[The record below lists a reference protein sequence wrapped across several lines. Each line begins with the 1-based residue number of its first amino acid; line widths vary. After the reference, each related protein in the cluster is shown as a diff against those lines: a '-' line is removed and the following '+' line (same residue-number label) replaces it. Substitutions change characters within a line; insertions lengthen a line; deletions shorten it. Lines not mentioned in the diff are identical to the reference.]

1 MRSETSSFSRGIF
14 LNSLKNQGW
23 VGVIYLLMLLVA
35 VPLNILMMYTSSS
48 RIPMSIHAIER
59 LFFREEIQ
67 RLAIIVIPVL
77 LAILLF
83 RYLQEKNA
91 AVMMHSLPVTR
102 KATFR
107 SKVLAGML
115 TLITPVLV
123 TGVVTWLLRWGL
135 GLQEFISG
143 EHLWKWVGL
152 TIVLGLFMFLATVL
166 MGMFTGMSTAQ
177 GALTYIGLFL
187 PAGLSL
193 LILSNL
199 EYFIYGFMRDFT
211 AAGKIENFSPL
222 LRFLEMNFGE
232 VKMAEVVIYLVLG
245 LIFYLLAGYLYQR
258 RQVEAASQTIAFFGF
273 KPVFKY
279 GVTFCL
285 MLVGGL
291 YFEQTQSQPGW
302 MYFGYL
308 TGSLAGYVIAEM
320 VLRKAVRIWPNL
332 KGYLVFAGIIV
343 ILFGA
348 VKMDIFGFEQ
358 KLPELQEV
366 KSIYYWYGYYGVDK
380 ETLQANTYVEAATL
394 ETLRSLHQQI
404 IMDKSKLQGMVNNG
418 RSTQQ
423 IMLVYQLKNGE
434 KIVRGYTI
442 PTEDYKQNLKAIFE
456 SKEYKTKHYPQ
467 LRVNADQVQKLVV
480 GSNEI
485 GKKATIVDPQHIKE
499 ALAAL
504 RQDAEAVTYEE
515 MNDRRPPWAEI
526 TMFLGSDKTL
536 NETWNRNYRH
546 FEQWLKE
553 RGYYQDARVLPSDI
567 SYMTVEKINREPVP
581 MNETSTTDSVKAER
595 YEERNPERIA
605 EFLENCY
612 RQSGEE
618 DYIVNFFSQNG
629 QVIFNG
635 AFSEGNAPSYIKDYF
650 KK

>member
-23 VGVIYLLMLLVA
+23 VGVVYLLILLVA

-48 RIPMSIHAIER
+48 RIPMNIHAIER

-67 RLAIIVIPVL
+67 RLAILVIPVL

-91 AVMMHSLPVTR
+91 TVMMHSLPVTR
-102 KATFR
+102 RATFR
-107 SKVLAGML
+107 SKVLAGVL

-135 GLQEFISG
+135 GLQEYISG
-143 EHLWKWVGL
+143 EHLWKWVGM

-177 GALTYIGLFL
+177 GALTYIALFL

-211 AAGKIENFSPL
+211 GVGQIENYSPII
-222 LRFLEMNFGE
+222 RFLELNFGE

-245 LIFYLLAGYLYQR
+245 IIFYVLAGYLYQR
-258 RQVEAASQTIAFFGF
+258 RQLEAASQSITFSGVR
-273 KPVFKY
+273 PVFKY
-279 GVTFCL
+279 GVAFCL

-291 YFEQTQSQPGW
+291 YFEQTRSQPGW
-302 MYFGYL
+302 MYFGYVA
-308 TGSLAGYVIAEM
+308 GSLAGYVIAEM
-320 VLRKAVRIWPNL
+320 VLRKTVRIWPNL
-332 KGYLVFAGIIV
+332 KGYLVYAGIMV
-343 ILFGA
+343 VLLAA
-348 VKMDIFGFEQ
+348 VKMDICGFEQ
-358 KLPELQEV
+358 KLPDLQEV

-404 IMDKSKLQGMVNNG
+404 IMDKSKLQGIVNNG

-423 IMLVYQLKNGE
+423 IMLVYQLKNGD

-442 PTEDYKQNLKAIFE
+442 PTEDYQNNLKAIFE
-456 SKEYKTKHYPQ
+456 SKEYKAKHYPQ
-467 LRVNADQVQKLVV
+467 LRVNVEQVQKLVV
-480 GSNEI
+480 SSNEF
-485 GKKATIVDPQHIKE
+485 KRATIVDPQHIKE

-504 RQDAEAVTYEE
+504 RQDAEAVTYQE

-526 TMFLGSDKTL
+526 TMFLGNDKTL
-536 NETWNRNYRH
+536 HETWNRNYRH

-553 RGYYQDARVLPSDI
+553 RGYYQDARVQPSDI
-567 SYMTVEKINREPVP
+567 SYMAVEEIMREPVQV
-581 MNETSTTDSVKAER
+581 NEPRTTEAVQPER
-595 YEERNPERIA
+595 REERNPDRIA
-605 EFLENCY
+605 ESLESCY

-618 DYIVNFFSQNG
+618 DYVVNFFAQNG
-629 QVIFNG
+629 QMIFNG
-635 AFSEGNAPSYIKDYF
+635 AFSKENAPSYFKDYF